1 MVSVVSTSEVI
12 RYGVVDLPSD
22 DVTRIHAHTHTHSR
36 ITYSLL
42 KLLSIHLLMIK
53 KFLMKKVR

>member
-22 DVTRIHAHTHTHSR
+22 DVTHAHTHTHSR